1 MSTNYS
7 EQPQPQQPQIYH
19 PHYQMPLSESMGTIQ
34 EQTPPNSISEKNYDD
49 DDDDDD
55 SDELYDPEF
64 GIGGN
69 GRRCYQRRTKFSS
82 DILSSGGG
90 SARRRPTSVL
100 SALSSGSSSS
110 AAVISSV
117 AVISAAAAAVS
128 AGWSECEALAAA
140 TANPELLFSQVTFN
154 PAPSSTPS
162 RRRRIG
168 SGLLFSSSFFDSA
181 RPLNRGNRAP

>member
-1 MSTNYS
+1 
-7 EQPQPQQPQIYH
+7 
-19 PHYQMPLSESMGTIQ
+19 
-34 EQTPPNSISEKNYDD
+34 PPNSISEKNYDD
-49 DDDDDD
+49 DDDSDD
-55 SDELYDPEF
+55 LYDLEF

-69 GRRCYQRRTKFSS
+69 GRRCCQRRTKFYS

-90 SARRRPTSVL
+90 SARRRPTSSVL